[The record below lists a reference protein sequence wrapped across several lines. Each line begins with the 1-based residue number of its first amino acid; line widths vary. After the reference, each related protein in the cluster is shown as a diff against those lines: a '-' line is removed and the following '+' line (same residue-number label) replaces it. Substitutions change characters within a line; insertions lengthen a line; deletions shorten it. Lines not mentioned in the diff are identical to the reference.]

1 MTPRTVT
8 SYGLIAGV
16 SYTESRGLAPGLL
29 CDLYLA
35 RQVYDDQQHGIK
47 RRKEDPAKAGI
58 E

>member
-16 SYTESRGLAPGLL
+16 SYTETRRLSPGFL
-29 CDLYLA
+29 CDMYVLKQA
-35 RQVYDDQQHGIK
+35 YDDQQHGIK